1 MTSERTPE
9 SPPRTPFSGTAARRR
24 RQRAGDGAL
33 ARWAERR
40 APLLLDVLTL
50 IRQGVVRPMRPDKLL
65 RIALAYRRWGIAIPL
80 GYAVGAIR
88 HPDRP
93 AVIDERGALSFAEV
107 EQRTTRLANGL
118 RGYGVESGSRVAILC
133 RNHHG
138 FVEAL
143 LATSKLGADA
153 VLLNT
158 GMSAE
163 QLSAVLA
170 EQRVVSVISD
180 AEFAEELTLPEG
192 VEPLVSWTEGT
203 TSRPTLEQ
211 LIGRSPATP
220 LPRRP
225 RHGRMIVLT
234 SGTTGTPK
242 GARRPDPPSLSPATT
257 IISRV
262 PLRSGE
268 RMLVCAPMFHTWG
281 LAAFQLGTVLG
292 ATLVLRRGFDPQQ
305 TLAALQR
312 HRCGAMFAV
321 PVMLQRILELPE
333 EQRHNYDHRALRIVA
348 CSGSAL
354 SGTLAAEF
362 QEAFGPVLYNFYGST
377 EASWVSIADPRD
389 LRDAPGTAGRPPRG
403 TILRILDEDGSPVP
417 TGETGGVHVGND
429 MLFEGYT
436 NGKEVRRRDGLMPT
450 GDLGRLDERGRL
462 FIVGRADDM
471 IVSGGE
477 NVYPKETE
485 DVIAAFEE
493 VREVAVTGVEDAK
506 HGQRLAA
513 FVVPH
518 EGYELD
524 EDTVRDRVREKL
536 SAFARPR
543 DVVFL
548 DELPRNATGKVVP
561 NRLPQRPPSSS

>member
-9 SPPRTPFSGTAARRR
+9 SRSRSPLPGAAGERRTEQSAVS
-24 RQRAGDGAL
+24 
-33 ARWAERR
+33 RWFARR
-40 APLLLDVLTL
+40 APVLLDALTL
-50 IRQGVVRPMRPDKLL
+50 IRQGVVRPMRPDRLL
-65 RIALAYRRWGIAIPL
+65 RIAMAYRRWGIAIPL

-118 RGYGVESGSRVAILC
+118 REYGVESGSRVAILC

-138 FVEAL
+138 FVEGL
-143 LATSKLGADA
+143 LAASKLGADS

-163 QLSAVLA
+163 QMSAVLA
-170 EQRVVSVISD
+170 EQSVAVVISD
-180 AEFAEELTLPEG
+180 SEFTEGLRLPDG
-192 VEPLVSWTEGT
+192 VELLVSWTEST
-203 TSRPTLEQ
+203 TSDTTLEQ
-211 LIGRSPATP
+211 LIGRSPSTP
-220 LPRRP
+220 LPKRP

-242 GARRPDPPSLSPATT
+242 GARRPDPPNLSPATT
-257 IISRV
+257 IMSRV

-333 EQRHNYDHRALRIVA
+333 RQRRNYDHRELRIVA

-354 SGTLAAEF
+354 SGTLATEF
-362 QEAFGPVLYNFYGST
+362 QRAFGPVLYNFYGST
-377 EASWVSIADPRD
+377 EASWVSIANPGD
-389 LRDAPGTAGRPPRG
+389 LRTSPGTAGKPPRG
-403 TILRILDEDGSPVP
+403 TTLRILDKSGSPVE

-436 NGKEVRRRDGLMPT
+436 NGKEVRRTNGLMPT
-450 GDLGRLDERGRL
+450 GDLGYLDQEGRL
-462 FIVGRADDM
+462 FIVGRTDDM

-485 DVIAAFEE
+485 DVIASFAE
-493 VREVAVTGVEDAK
+493 VREVAVTGVEDPK

-518 EGYELD
+518 EGHELD
-524 EDTVRDRVREKL
+524 EDTVRERVKEKL
-536 SAFARPR
+536 STFARPR

-561 NRLPQRPPSSS
+561 NRLPFRDASE